1 MSQIALPLDW
11 PAEASPDEFLVD
23 ASNSAA
29 LRHLDHWGAWP
40 VMASVLTGPRKSGR
54 SLLGRIFRGQTG
66 GQVIDD
72 ADRADDEAMFHA
84 WNAAQATRRPLL
96 LIAETPPP
104 AWGVRLPDLR
114 SRLAATPIVAI
125 EPPTEAL
132 VETLTA
138 HLLARRGLDARGD
151 LTRWIAHRIERSHIA
166 VMRAVDVLDE
176 AALSRHRR
184 LTIPLARGALAEAG
198 LIGDI
203 EAAPE
208 VKTA

>member
-40 VMASVLTGPRKSGR
+40 VMASVLLGPRKSGR

-84 WNAAQATRRPLL
+84 WNAAQATRKPLL
-96 LIAETPPP
+96 LIAETPPSS
-104 AWGVRLPDLR
+104 WGIRLPDLK
-114 SRLAATPIVAI
+114 SRLAATPIVSI

-166 VMRAVDVLDE
+166 VMRAVDALDE

-184 LTIPLARGALAEAG
+184 LTIPLARHVLAEAG
-198 LIGDI
+198 LVGDI
-203 EAAPE
+203 DAAPE

>member
-1 MSQIALPLDW
+1 
-11 PAEASPDEFLVD
+11 
-23 ASNSAA
+23 
-29 LRHLDHWGAWP
+29 
-40 VMASVLTGPRKSGR
+40 
-54 SLLGRIFRGQTG
+54 
-66 GQVIDD
+66 
-72 ADRADDEAMFHA
+72 
-84 WNAAQATRRPLL
+84 
-96 LIAETPPP
+96 
-104 AWGVRLPDLR
+104 
-114 SRLAATPIVAI
+114 
-125 EPPTEAL
+125 L

-208 VKTA
+208 VGTA

>member
-11 PAEASPDEFLVD
+11 PAEASADEFLVD
-23 ASNSAA
+23 DSNRAA

-40 VMASVLTGPRKSGR
+40 VMASVLSGPRKSGR

-96 LIAETPPP
+96 LIAESPPA
-104 AWGVRLPDLR
+104 AWGVRLPDLK